1 MERTAPGARAS
12 AIAGALFV
20 LLIAAANWLTAQL
33 GMVPLFWGLSVAAG
47 TAAAGLVLLVRDVI
61 HDAAGVVAVLV
72 CIALGGALSYMVAGP
87 SLAVASAVAFTF
99 AEVCD
104 LLVYSPLRSRGW
116 GRAAFWSGVAGAVV
130 DTVIFLWLAPF
141 PVTAGGVFGQVLV
154 KVAVTAVVVA
164 GVVWARAVFRDSV
177 DRVSA

>member
-116 GRAAFWSGVAGAVV
+116 GRAAFWSGVAGAVPGDCGWGV
-130 DTVIFLWLAPF
+130 RSGAGQGGRDRGCGRW
-141 PVTAGGVFGQVLV
+141 GGVGACCISGLRRPCQCV
-154 KVAVTAVVVA
+154 
-164 GVVWARAVFRDSV
+164 RR
-177 DRVSA
+177 